1 MQRRRAAAAF
11 CAVRLRRLHGGG
23 SGDDFG
29 RSLDELPPQTRRL
42 LELTDEMVLS
52 ETKRLG
58 LDRAEL
64 RRRNMNASLLA
75 TLTYTLKRIEP
86 TQ

>member
-1 MQRRRAAAAF
+1 MITKTRPHPIRAKREKKGVSLRDLAAAANIS
-11 CAVRLRRLHGGG
+11 A
-23 SGDDFG
+23 
-29 RSLDELPPQTRRL
+29 QY
-42 LELTDEMVLS
+42 LS
-52 ETKRLG
+52 DL
-58 LDRAEL
+58 EL